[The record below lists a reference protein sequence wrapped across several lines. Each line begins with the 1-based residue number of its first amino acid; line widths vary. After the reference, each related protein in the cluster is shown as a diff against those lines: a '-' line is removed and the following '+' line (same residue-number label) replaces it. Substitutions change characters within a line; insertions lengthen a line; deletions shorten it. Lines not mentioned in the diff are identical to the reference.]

1 METQERRKR
10 EREPQNQLGVYRR
23 MPVIV
28 SVLMLVA
35 QTAGWIWWAATFSST
50 TTTRLD
56 AVESRQKTTEVLP
69 ERMARQEA
77 LQESTNLLLKDIR
90 DELRGYRANEPLG
103 RVPDRGRR
111 T

>member
-1 METQERRKR
+1 METQNRRES
-10 EREPQNQLGVYRR
+10 EREPQNRREVYRR
-23 MPVIV
+23 MPIII
-28 SVLMLVA
+28 SVLMMVI

-56 AVESRQKTTEVLP
+56 MIELKQKTIEVLP

-90 DELRGYRANEPLG
+90 DELRVYRVNGALG
-103 RVPDRGRR
+103 RMSPDRRGM
-111 T
+111 